1 MVESIFRVTI
11 IAIIIA
17 IVIGIIGTVSFGWTL
32 NTSTYLQ
39 GLTGFLHVIYYILP
53 MKKLSPILYCFIG
66 LMTFRIIISLIKT
79 IWNLLPIAGYFLLYL
94 QLVMFLLFIN

>member
-11 IAIIIA
+11 ITIIIA

-39 GLTGFLHVIYYILP
+39 GLTNFLHVIYYVLP
-53 MKKLSPILYCFIG
+53 IAKLSPIIYCFLG
-66 LMTFRIIISLIKT
+66 LMAFRIVIAVIKT
-79 IWNLLPIAGYFLLYL
+79 IWNLLPISG
-94 QLVMFLLFIN
+94 